1 MQFSTF
7 QQDLNTWQGSSLIF
21 GIVEEDLKNQ
31 LQKID
36 FIIDSKLLQEQIN
49 QKKFKGE
56 KGKILNFDFFDQ
68 RLQNLKI
75 IGLGESKNINSNDI
89 KNSLADV
96 IRKSADKEEKISILF
111 PWELINSQEEIES
124 FGEAARL
131 SPTKIIGSI
140 AKEMIKKFLKK
151 LNF

>member
-68 RLQNLKI
+68 RLQNLKF
-75 IGLGESKNINSNDI
+75 IGLGESKNINSN
-89 KNSLADV
+89 
-96 IRKSADKEEKISILF
+96 ISNVAFLDLMLILF
-111 PWELINSQEEIES
+111 S
-124 FGEAARL
+124 
-131 SPTKIIGSI
+131 TTY
-140 AKEMIKKFLKK
+140 FLD
-151 LNF
+151 L